1 MIKPEEMGKII
12 SEVMEKRKEQKLG
25 DRKIP
30 TPEELREKVVMDM
43 ILFNSRHGRF
53 NSAKD

>member
-25 DRKIP
+25 DLKIP
-30 TPEELREKVVMDM
+30 IEVE
-43 ILFNSRHGRF
+43 
-53 NSAKD
+53 

>member
-1 MIKPEEMGKII
+1 
-12 SEVMEKRKEQKLG
+12 MEKNFATLMREAVERRQQLDKSKMV
-25 DRKIP
+25 IP

-53 NSAKD
+53 NSADN